1 MARSGRQPA
10 TEGFEEVETF
20 EAEWHVA
27 KSKDKATS
35 EFSAL
40 GCYIGTQ
47 LHEKIG
53 VPIGLVDTSW
63 GGTIASAWCSR
74 DALDAIPEAAEL
86 VKTFS
91 PAEAQRVSSLMAAVR
106 SLNREILIEVLED
119 FKNVTE
125 HTRQVAFDPQQF
137 INTLASKFVAEGEGE
152 SWAAQGLSQ
161 SVPAL
166 DLLIGLEPEVLHAHL
181 QKEHPQVVATLL
193 AMMPPDV
200 SAAVL
205 EQFETEQRQEML
217 LRLALLDRVDPSALV
232 ELNEM
237 LERTLNDPAAGL
249 GNIGGS
255 RPVAEILSLLSGD
268 TGEPLLNKIR
278 EHDTKLADQIARR
291 MFSFEDF
298 AKIAP
303 QALQRLLPEVPAD
316 VLVVALKGAGPAL
329 RDFFF
334 ANMTKR
340 LAERVRFDMES
351 LPPLRVQEIEAK
363 QREMVSLARTL
374 QDRNLISLDRSGD
387 VAMI

>member
-1 MARSGRQPA
+1 MSEA
-10 TEGFEEVETF
+10 TGMYHPGVVGG
-20 EAEWHVA
+20 ALRKGLQNA
-27 KSKDKATS
+27 QSANATRLS
-35 EFSAL
+35 QLDGPLRAAIVLLSL
-40 GCYIGTQ
+40 G
-47 LHEKIG
+47 
-53 VPIGLVDTSW
+53 
-63 GGTIASAWCSR
+63 
-74 DALDAIPEAAEL
+74 PEQAAEL

-106 SLNREILIEVLED
+106 ALNREILIDVLED

-137 INTLASKFVAEGEGE
+137 INTLACKFVEEGEGE
-152 SWAAQGLSQ
+152 SWAVQGLSQ

-166 DLLIGLEPEVLHAHL
+166 DLLIGLEPEILHAHL

-193 AMMPPDV
+193 AMMPPEV

-205 EQFETEQRQEML
+205 EQFEPEQRQEML

-387 VAMI
+387 VTMI